1 MPRQATLAD
10 TQGEQAADNR
20 PPEEQAGTVEH
31 LGGPRP
37 YEGVQANR
45 ERPDEL
51 PGEDAKSSSSGS
63 GSSGS
68 GSSGKGSSGGSS
80 SK

>member
-10 TQGEQAADNR
+10 TQGTQSADNR
-20 PPEEQAGTVEH
+20 PPEEQPGTEEH

-37 YEGVQANR
+37 YEGAQAEHVQLPAK
-45 ERPDEL
+45 DEKESS
-51 PGEDAKSSSSGS
+51 GSSSSSGS
-63 GSSGS
+63 GSSS
-68 GSSGKGSSGGSS
+68 KGSSGGSS

>member
-10 TQGEQAADNR
+10 TQGTQAADNR
-20 PPEEQAGTVEH
+20 PPEEQAGTQEH

-37 YEGVQANR
+37 YEGTQA
-45 ERPDEL
+45 EQQPPKDTSS
-51 PGEDAKSSSSGS
+51 GSSSS
-63 GSSGS
+63 SS
-68 GSSGKGSSGGSS
+68 SSSSSKGSSGGSS